1 MTPPIAAQH
10 ERDVAEGAGELEG
23 QEPTDE
29 GPSARI
35 EIDLN
40 DTQDR
45 LRVDP
50 TALVRL
56 VRDILAIEGVDRAEI
71 SILLVDNPT
80 IHAINREQLEHDWP
94 TDVITFPLSDPED
107 EVLAGELVVSA
118 EMARETAEEHG
129 QDPWAELAL
138 YLVHGLLHLRGY
150 DDHEEA
156 DIESMRRREGEV
168 LALLG
173 LENPF
178 SPTASRA
185 STSGPEPE

>member
-1 MTPPIAAQH
+1 MTPPNAAEH
-10 ERDVAEGAGELEG
+10 DRDDAGDAESS
-23 QEPTDE
+23 EPSDE
-29 GPSARI
+29 GPSALFD
-35 EIDLN
+35 IDLN

-50 TALVRL
+50 TAVIRL
-56 VRDILAIEGVDRAEI
+56 VRDVLEIEGVDQAEI
-71 SILLVDNPT
+71 SLLLVDNPT
-80 IHAINREQLEHDWP
+80 IHEINRVELGHDWP
-94 TDVITFPLSDPED
+94 TDVITFPLSDPRD

-129 QDPWAELAL
+129 QEPWAELAL
-138 YLVHGLLHLRGY
+138 YIVHGLLHLRGY
-150 DDHEEA
+150 DDHDAE
-156 DIESMRRREGEV
+156 DIEAMRRREGEV

-178 SPTASRA
+178 SPTASRHA